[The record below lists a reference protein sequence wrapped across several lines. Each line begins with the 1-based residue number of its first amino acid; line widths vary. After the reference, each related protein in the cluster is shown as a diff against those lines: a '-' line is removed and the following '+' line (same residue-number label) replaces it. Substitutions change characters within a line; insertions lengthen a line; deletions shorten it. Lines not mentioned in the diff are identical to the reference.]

1 MGCLD
6 HFLHFWIIYREF
18 GNLSDVWDDKA
29 EARKTTDGEGERGAS
44 ATTCTACAR
53 NEKAVT
59 VTTVTAE
66 LVPKQM
72 FELPEA
78 EATVEAKPAD
88 PDIRKWPMAP
98 WMAGVGI
105 QTRPTEVEE
114 LSQGTTRVPPPT
126 PIRSSVQARA
136 PVHSHRP
143 RVGLHRR

>member
-59 VTTVTAE
+59 VRTVTAE
-66 LVPKQM
+66 LLPKQT

-78 EATVEAKPAD
+78 ETTAEAKP
-88 PDIRKWPMAP
+88 WPQHPKTAP
-98 WMAGVGI
+98 SMAGIVY
-105 QTRPTEVEE
+105 PTKPTAVEE
-114 LSQGTTRVPPPT
+114 PSQGTTRVPHLIPT
-126 PIRSSVQARA
+126 RNLVQAR
-136 PVHSHRP
+136 VHSHRP
-143 RVGLHRR
+143 RAGPDWC